1 MFEPAARDHTKWIK
15 NCMGSDAEVRARTVS
30 MGESCAMSPRRFP
43 RFELVTLVLL
53 TPFGSEEPFTAY
65 SVDVSE
71 GGMLLR
77 TEKTVKDGMLLEF
90 CSSHFAGE
98 CEVMWSHRAADGST
112 LFGIRFTSLGP
123 RAHEELD
130 MLLSKFR
137 SIRAVGSE

>member
-1 MFEPAARDHTKWIK
+1 M
-15 NCMGSDAEVRARTVS
+15 
-30 MGESCAMSPRRFP
+30 MSPRRFP
-43 RFELVTLVLL
+43 RYDLVTLVLL

-77 TEKTVKDGMLLEF
+77 SEKSVTDGTLLEF
-90 CSSHFAGE
+90 CSAQFAGE
-98 CEVMWSHRAADGST
+98 CEIMWSHRAGDGST

-130 MLLSKFR
+130 TLLSRFR
-137 SIRAVGSE
+137 HNDRSGTG